1 MFMVTAKL
9 DRRKVIGGALAL
21 VALIAAAIFIFGGGG
36 GSETAAK
43 INATVKSNAQRVKYL
58 ESLGWQVETEPVEEQ
73 TVTIPRDFS
82 EVYEDYNALQK
93 SQGFDLK
100 KYAGFEA
107 VRYTYEVKNH
117 PTATGR
123 VVADM
128 IVYRNK
134 VIAADVQSLS
144 AENGSMEGINFP
156 TSSENSTK
164 ST

>member
-58 ESLGWQVETEPVEEQ
+58 ESLGWQVETEPVEEH
-73 TVTIPRDFS
+73 
-82 EVYEDYNALQK
+82 NALQK